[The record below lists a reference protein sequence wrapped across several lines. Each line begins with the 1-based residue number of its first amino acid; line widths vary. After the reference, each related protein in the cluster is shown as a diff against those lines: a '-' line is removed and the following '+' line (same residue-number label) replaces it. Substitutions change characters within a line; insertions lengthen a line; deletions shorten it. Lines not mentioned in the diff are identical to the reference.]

1 MRKLFANATVFHYFA
16 NQSVPK
22 RVANKSAI
30 TTAVIQSATILAL
43 CAMQGSCRPAA
54 LSFVFSKETS
64 LDELDALFTEDNCSK
79 ITIFENDNQ
88 YIHIGYSIRAELK
101 RESVEITPASAI
113 EEAVYEDRAIIS
125 MSQITY
131 AEQQLLLLNEKNAM
145 LEDCIVELAQTI
157 YA

>member
-1 MRKLFANATVFHYFA
+1 MLIELKDGTQL
-16 NQSVPK
+16 SP
-22 RVANKSAI
+22 I
-30 TTAVIQSATILAL
+30 TILGEKRYVHGAH
-43 CAMQGSCRPAA
+43 RDTI
-54 LSFVFSKETS
+54 SFVFPKETS

-88 YIHIGYSIRAELK
+88 YVHIGYSIRAELK